1 MGDITN
7 APASGNLDAFNL
19 KSIQTGGMINEDV
32 MQKIF
37 DISKIPLPFTDMV
50 GSTKHKNERFDWV
63 VDELNKPQMDNFVAD
78 GADAGAPEE
87 ISGGRVGN
95 HSQISDKVLAVSYR
109 ADASDTIGRAK
120 ELAYRLTRANQEIRR
135 DVEAIALWNQASDA
149 GSGTGTDDHLIGN
162 AITNATKTG
171 TLATWIETSVRN
183 ADGTDG
189 TASAGGYNYSTGLTE
204 QATLGAGGALSFQ
217 GIKDLQ
223 MDCYMQGGDPT
234 VFMSTPAVISKLS
247 TYLFDNEAR
256 VANLVSDQGAPASKK
271 ATALSSVNVIVG
283 DFGTLKL
290 VPNRLMP
297 DAVGDGSGSHY
308 AYLLDPEYVSLS
320 FLEGYRTDTLAKTG
334 LAEKRQ
340 ISVDWGL
347 RVHTEKAHGMIINI
361 DPNADAV
368 A

>member
-1 MGDITN
+1 MADSSL
-7 APASGNLDAFNL
+7 APTYGNVDAFNL
-19 KSIQTGGMINEDV
+19 KSIETGGVINEDV

-37 DISKIPLPFTDMV
+37 DISKIPLPFTDLV
-50 GSTKHKNERFDWV
+50 GSTKHRNERFDWV
-63 VDELNKPQMDNFVAD
+63 VDELNKPMLDNRRVD
-78 GADAGAPEE
+78 GQDAGDLVA
-87 ISGGRVGN
+87 ITGGRVGN
-95 HSQISDKVLAVSYR
+95 HSQISDKVIAVSYR

-135 DVEAIALWNQASDA
+135 DVEAAALFNQASVP
-149 GSGTGTDDHLIGN
+149 GTDTVAGV
-162 AITNATKTG
+162 TG
-171 TLATWIETSVRN
+171 GLPTWIETSVRDASG
-183 ADGTDG
+183 ADA

-204 QATLGAGGALSFQ
+204 EFTAGIGGALSFQ
-217 GIKDLQ
+217 GIKDCQ
-223 MDCYMQGGDPT
+223 MDVYMEGGDPS

-256 VANLVSDQGAPASKK
+256 VANLVSDQGAPANKK

-283 DFGTLKL
+283 DFGTLRL

-297 DAVGDGSGSHY
+297 DSVGDGSGSHY
-308 AYLLDPEYVSLS
+308 AVLLDPEYVSLS
-320 FLEGYRTDTLAKTG
+320 YLEGYRTDQLAKTG

-347 RVHTEKAHGMIINI
+347 RVHTEKAHAMIINI

>member
-1 MGDITN
+1 MADSTL
-7 APASGNLDAFNL
+7 APPSGNLDAFNL
-19 KSIQTGGMINEDV
+19 KSVETGGLINEDV

-50 GSTKHKNERFDWV
+50 GSTRHKNERFDWV
-63 VDELNKPQMDNFVAD
+63 VDELNKPDLANAVAD
-78 GADAGAPEE
+78 GQDAGNPEE

-149 GSGTGTDDHLIGN
+149 GAGSGTDDHLIAN
-162 AITNATKTG
+162 AISAPTKTG

-183 ADGTDG
+183 ADGSDA

-204 QATLGAGGALSFQ
+204 EATMGVGAALSFQ
-217 GIKDLQ
+217 GIKDCQ
-223 MDCYMQGGDPT
+223 MDVYMEGGDPS

-256 VANLVSDQGAPASKK
+256 VANLVSDQGAPANSK

-297 DAVGDGSGSHY
+297 DAVGDGTGSHY
-308 AYLLDPEYVSLS
+308 AFLLDPEYVSLS
-320 FLEGYRTDTLAKTG
+320 YLEGYRTDTLAKTG

>member
-1 MGDITN
+1 MGDTTN

-63 VDELNKPQMDNFVAD
+63 VDELNKPQLDNFVAD

-87 ISGGRVGN
+87 ISGGR
-95 HSQISDKVLAVSYR
+95 
-109 ADASDTIGRAK
+109 
-120 ELAYRLTRANQEIRR
+120 
-135 DVEAIALWNQASDA
+135 
-149 GSGTGTDDHLIGN
+149 DDHLIGN

-204 QATLGAGGALSFQ
+204 EATLGAGGALSFQ

-297 DAVGDGSGSHY
+297 DAVGDGTGSHY

-347 RVHTEKAHGMIINI
+347 RVHTEKAHGMVINI